1 MEMKRE
7 LFTLFILLYFFQ
19 FVYSDNDLGNTISVG
34 NCEINNLYF
43 TKIDSF
49 ILNQIYK
56 NNLKQEFPEDTIN
69 IKNVNNFDVFEQRLL
84 LLNNETPIELEYNDV
99 VKKYINLY
107 LNTKKDLIAKMLGI
121 SKLYFPLF
129 EETLDKY
136 DLPLELKYLAI
147 VESALNPLAR
157 SKSGAIGL
165 WQFMYN
171 TGNMLGLNV
180 TSYIDERRDP
190 IKSTEAA
197 CNYFAFLYNTFN
209 DWQLA
214 LAAYN
219 GGPSVVRKA
228 IIRSGGK
235 TDYWN
240 LRPYLPE
247 ETRGYVPAFIAVS
260 YMMNYAKE
268 HNIEPVEPKF
278 SYLQIDTVVI
288 NQPVLFSEI
297 SSKLNIPI
305 STLKFLNPTF
315 KQDFIPQSSLPYVLV
330 LPANRISDYLKNEK
344 NIATSNSSNSLYKNE
359 DKSEILH
366 IVKKGEYLSI
376 IALEYSCSIDN
387 IKKWNNL
394 QNDNLS
400 TGQGLIIYVPKK
412 HAYRYNNIVGKNK
425 TNNQRDNYIYYI
437 LNDGDNLSDVVSRLS
452 TLSLN
457 EVLLLNN
464 YNSIE
469 NIEYGTK
476 LKIGYKK

>member
-1 MEMKRE
+1 MKRE
-7 LFTLFILLYFFQ
+7 IFTLFILLCFFQ
-19 FVYSDNDLGNTISVG
+19 FAYSDNELGDTTSVG
-34 NCEINNLYF
+34 NN
-43 TKIDSF
+43 
-49 ILNQIYK
+49 
-56 NNLKQEFPEDTIN
+56 
-69 IKNVNNFDVFEQRLL
+69 NNFDVFEQRLL

-107 LNTKKDLIAKMLGI
+107 LNTKKDLIAKMLGT
-121 SKLYFPLF
+121 SQLYFPLF

-197 CNYFAFLYNTFN
+197 CSYLAFLYNTFN

-219 GGPSVVRKA
+219 GGPSTVRNA

-235 TDYWN
+235 TDYWS

-260 YMMNYAKE
+260 YMMNYAEE
-268 HNIEPVEPKF
+268 HNIKQVEPKF
-278 SYLQIDTVVI
+278 IYFQIDTVVI
-288 NQPVLFSEI
+288 NKPILFSEI
-297 SSKLNIPI
+297 SSELNIPI

-315 KQDFIPQSSLPYVLV
+315 KQNFIPQSSLPYTLV
-330 LPANRISDYLKNEK
+330 LPANRIADYIKNEK
-344 NIATSNSSNSLYKNE
+344 DIATSNSTNSLYENE

-376 IALEYSCSIDN
+376 VALEYSCSIEN

-394 QNDNLS
+394 QRDNLFA
-400 TGQGLIIYVPKK
+400 GQELIIYVPKK
-412 HAYRYNNIVGKNK
+412 HAYRYHNIVGKNK
-425 TNNQRDNYIYYI
+425 TENQNNNYIYYI
-437 LNDGDNLSDVVSRLS
+437 LNEGDNLSDAISRLS
-452 TLSLN
+452 TLSLD

-464 YNSIE
+464 YSSIE
-469 NIEYGTK
+469 NIEYGAK
-476 LKIGYKK
+476 LKIEYKK